1 MHLDEK
7 GKNLPSKS
15 DLLNRAQNRAKI
27 RIYFLGDETDSFPS
41 STSSLSSDPKIKL
54 LQQQNE
60 TPPLRDVTSNHFE
73 RA

>member
-7 GKNLPSKS
+7 GLYSFVFLCK
-15 DLLNRAQNRAKI
+15 LNI
-27 RIYFLGDETDSFPS
+27 SLGDETDSFPS

-60 TPPLRDVTSNHFE
+60 TPPLRDVTSIHFE
-73 RA
+73 RAWTALNPLTL